1 MSRLQITGK
10 LDEHVPIIV
19 LLEMANSHG
28 ITTSYSQ
35 LRRSCKRLKLIKYL
49 NSIKPINPNNC
60 SVLARFI
67 NHEVDWNKQALHR
80 SYSFMGKFINTQTT
94 MITFKYSE
102 IMSLEVGPQLPK
114 RPRRL
119 NACMLYRLCRD
130 RSLNPRL
137 EITLG
142 GMKLLLEISN
152 YSTCELRRI
161 VDPKLRFAREYCR
174 WQLIRL
180 IETMTE
186 SRLKNRLRFTR
197 SDLETV
203 DKTVVTPRN
212 RIEAVYLSFNLGVDV
227 SGSESPIQE
236 YYILRDNV
244 DRYLRGKS
252 TKCRCPELE
261 SMNVKIRYNPLIPF
275 DWYSYE
281 SVQNFVQLTGYD
293 YHLVSNPEEIV
304 QLGYLTENF
313 YKGLAPDISN
323 TETPITLEEVS
334 TLAWSECLSYG
345 IAGSPMVAIT
355 VLELQEMFRA
365 NGNFSRPDGGYYSEA
380 AINKLQTIDESL
392 AIVISEVKEFQ
403 SVDEV
408 NDLQNY
414 DRTAVIDCLTQLLH
428 LAMYMRGWDGES
440 KYPIGS
446 SPVKDYETLMKN
458 VSMRLLVF
466 MNRIEEHPVWTYVVS
481 LPMRLYKSGKFL
493 KTQNCETIISRL
505 KTVRSGNGVQACI
518 RISSNWLASSSYF
531 YQRCLDHVP
540 DGFGAAKIANMRHI
554 A

>member
-10 LDEHVPIIV
+10 LDEYVPIVV

-28 ITTSYSQ
+28 IAASYSQ
-35 LRRSCKRLKLIKYL
+35 LRRKSKRLKLIKYL
-49 NSIKPINPNNC
+49 NSVKPINSKDC

-80 SYSFMGKFINTQTT
+80 SYSFMSKFMNTQNTE
-94 MITFKYSE
+94 ITFKYSE
-102 IMSLEVGPQLPK
+102 IMSLEAGSQIPK

-137 EITLG
+137 EITTE
-142 GMKLLLEISN
+142 GMKLLIELSN
-152 YSTCELRRI
+152 YSTGALRKV
-161 VDPKLRFAREYCR
+161 VDPKLRFPGDYSRHQMMR
-174 WQLIRL
+174 I
-180 IETMTE
+180 IENLTE
-186 SRLKNRLRFTR
+186 TRLKNRLRFTR

-203 DKTVVTPRN
+203 DKNAIIPRN

-227 SGSESPIQE
+227 TDTDSPIQE

-252 TKCRCPELE
+252 SKCRCPELE
-261 SMNVKIRYNPLIPF
+261 SMNVKVRYNPLIPF

-281 SVQNFVQLTGYD
+281 SVQNFIKLTGYD
-293 YHLVSNPEEIV
+293 YHLVPNPEEIV

-313 YKGLAPDISN
+313 YKGLAPKITN
-323 TETPITLEEVS
+323 VETPVTLEEVS
-334 TLAWSECLSYG
+334 TLAWSESLSYG
-345 IAGSPMVAIT
+345 IVGNPMVAIT
-355 VLELQEMFRA
+355 IMELQDMFRA

-380 AINKLQTIDESL
+380 AVNKLQMLDESL

-403 SVDEV
+403 CVDEI
-408 NDLQNY
+408 NDLHNHDQSS
-414 DRTAVIDCLTQLLH
+414 VIDCLTELLQ
-428 LAMYMRGWDGES
+428 LAMYMRGWDGKS
-440 KYPIGS
+440 RYPIGS
-446 SPVKDYETLMKN
+446 SPVKDYEVLMKN
-458 VSMRLLVF
+458 VSRQLLAF
-466 MNRIEEHPVWTYVVS
+466 MNKIEDPVWAYVLS

-531 YQRCLDHVP
+531 YQRCLDHTP
-540 DGFGAAKIANMRHI
+540 DGFGANEVANMRHI